1 MNVSH
6 HEQIPQVQKSC
17 LGKNYSFE
25 IERKKKD
32 YYYVNHYSVA
42 KEEAKAKNRSH
53 AELSSLSETKAKPW
67 EREGKKRSVTCMNFK
82 ERAREKNAR
91 KHVKKGPRARVK
103 EKEREREKKGP
114 KQSRLRRKPGMCCS
128 APWKF
133 LQCRNNYKENV
144 HDR

>member
-1 MNVSH
+1 M
-6 HEQIPQVQKSC
+6 QKSC

-82 ERAREKNAR
+82 EREREKNAR
-91 KHVKKGPRARVK
+91 KHVKKGPRARMK
-103 EKEREREKKGP
+103 EKREREKRTKTVAFEKETRNVLP
-114 KQSRLRRKPGMCCS
+114 RAVEVFTVSQQLQRKY
-128 APWKF
+128 A
-133 LQCRNNYKENV
+133 
-144 HDR
+144 